1 MWCVF
6 FVEKISWEWKVDFIL
21 ANFTYK
27 RTLTD
32 KVTIKGMLSE
42 DGKIVTVTEK
52 DGEKEVT
59 VQDYIDKFKG
69 DYIEITL
76 QTKSENDLTDE
87 EVE

>member
-1 MWCVF
+1 M
-6 FVEKISWEWKVDFIL
+6 
-21 ANFTYK
+21 ANFAYK

-42 DGKIVTVTEK
+42 DGKNVTVTEK

-76 QTKSENDLTDE
+76 QTKSENDLAEDE
-87 EVE
+87 E

>member
-1 MWCVF
+1 M
-6 FVEKISWEWKVDFIL
+6 DFIL

-42 DGKIVTVTEK
+42 DGRIVTVTEK

-59 VQDYIDKFKG
+59 VQDYIDKFKC

-76 QTKSENDLTDE
+76 QTKSENDLTEDE
-87 EVE
+87 

>member
-1 MWCVF
+1 MY
-6 FVEKISWEWKVDFIL
+6 FIL

-59 VQDYIDKFKG
+59 VQDYIDKFTG
-69 DYIEITL
+69 NYIEITL
-76 QTKSENDLTDE
+76 QTKSENDLSEDE
-87 EVE
+87 E

>member
-1 MWCVF
+1 M
-6 FVEKISWEWKVDFIL
+6 

-32 KVTIKGMLSE
+32 KVTIKGILSE

-59 VQDYIDKFKG
+59 VQDYIDKFTG
-69 DYIEITL
+69 NYIEITL
-76 QTKSENDLTDE
+76 QTKSENDLADEDE
-87 EVE
+87 E

>member
-1 MWCVF
+1 M
-6 FVEKISWEWKVDFIL
+6 
-21 ANFTYK
+21 ANFPYK

-32 KVTIKGMLSE
+32 KVTIKGVLSE

>member
-1 MWCVF
+1 M
-6 FVEKISWEWKVDFIL
+6 

-32 KVTIKGMLSE
+32 KVTIKRMLSE
-42 DGKIVTVTEK
+42 DRKIVTVTDK

-76 QTKSENDLTDE
+76 QTKSENDLTEDE
-87 EVE
+87 E

>member
-1 MWCVF
+1 M
-6 FVEKISWEWKVDFIL
+6 

-32 KVTIKGMLSE
+32 EVTIKGMLSE

-59 VQDYIDKFKG
+59 VQDYI
-69 DYIEITL
+69 EITL
-76 QTKSENDLTDE
+76 QTKSENDLTEDE
-87 EVE
+87 E

>member
-1 MWCVF
+1 M
-6 FVEKISWEWKVDFIL
+6 

-52 DGEKEVT
+52 DYEKEVT

-76 QTKSENDLTDE
+76 QTKSENDMTEDDE
-87 EVE
+87 

>member
-1 MWCVF
+1 MKSAGTLLF
-6 FVEKISWEWKVDFIL
+6 LYRKVDFIL

-32 KVTIKGMLSE
+32 KVTIKGMLSK

-59 VQDYIDKFKG
+59 VQDYIDKFTG
-69 DYIEITL
+69 NYIEITL
-76 QTKSENDLTDE
+76 QTKSENDLSEDE
-87 EVE
+87 E

>member
-1 MWCVF
+1 M
-6 FVEKISWEWKVDFIL
+6 
-21 ANFTYK
+21 ANFTYN

-52 DGEKEVT
+52 DYEKKVT

-76 QTKSENDLTDE
+76 QTKSENDLTEDDE
-87 EVE
+87 

>member
-1 MWCVF
+1 M
-6 FVEKISWEWKVDFIL
+6 

-52 DGEKEVT
+52 DYEKKVT

-76 QTKSENDLTDE
+76 QTKSENDLTEDDE
-87 EVE
+87 

>member
-1 MWCVF
+1 M
-6 FVEKISWEWKVDFIL
+6 

-32 KVTIKGMLSE
+32 KVAIKGMLSE

-59 VQDYIDKFKG
+59 VQDYIDKFTG
-69 DYIEITL
+69 NYIEITL
-76 QTKSENDLTDE
+76 QTKSENDLIAEDE
-87 EVE
+87 

>member
-1 MWCVF
+1 M
-6 FVEKISWEWKVDFIL
+6 

-42 DGKIVTVTEK
+42 DGKVVTVTEK
-52 DGEKEVT
+52 DCEKEVT

-76 QTKSENDLTDE
+76 QTKSENDLTEDE
-87 EVE
+87 E

>member
-1 MWCVF
+1 M
-6 FVEKISWEWKVDFIL
+6 

-42 DGKIVTVTEK
+42 DGKSVTVTEK
-52 DGEKEVT
+52 DYEKEVT

-76 QTKSENDLTDE
+76 QTKSENDLTEDDE
-87 EVE
+87 

>member
-1 MWCVF
+1 M
-6 FVEKISWEWKVDFIL
+6 

-52 DGEKEVT
+52 DYEKKVT
-59 VQDYIDKFKG
+59 GQDYIDKFKG

-76 QTKSENDLTDE
+76 QTKSENDLTEDDE
-87 EVE
+87 